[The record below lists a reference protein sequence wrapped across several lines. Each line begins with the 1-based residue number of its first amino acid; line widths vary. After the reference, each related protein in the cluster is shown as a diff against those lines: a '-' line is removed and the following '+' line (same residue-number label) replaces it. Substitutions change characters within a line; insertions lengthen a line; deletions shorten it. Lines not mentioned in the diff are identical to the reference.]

1 MPSIYEEAKIIGDL
15 LGGIELASNAMQSYS
30 TAAVGVVEPVISML
44 LIIYVVVWGWAMAR
58 GMVQEPVMDAFMR
71 FVKIAFIFTLAMK
84 TPYYST
90 YIKDF
95 VWDYPEFVAQ
105 TISGQGTTSTIA
117 SAQAFGVALKVGS
130 DYITEAGETGSN
142 GVPNLSL
149 LAIGIGVWGGGA
161 ALTGIIIGTLVIARI
176 VLAVLLAVGPV
187 FIMLILFESTKKLF
201 DAWLGQIVTYMIV
214 IVTTIIASAIVIEIM
229 AFALATYLP
238 QYFANWII
246 SGDVAPSPGSGIG
259 LIIVYGIC
267 GVAIQKIVMMADAIG
282 RSISLSSYI
291 GSRQT

>member
-30 TAAVGVVEPVISML
+30 AAAVGVVEPVISML

-71 FVKIAFIFTLAMK
+71 FVKIAFIFALAMK
-84 TPYYST
+84 APYYST

-95 VWDYPEFVAQ
+95 VWDFPEFVAQ
-105 TISGQGTTSTIA
+105 TISGQGTTSTVA
-117 SAQAFGVALKVGS
+117 SAQAFGVALKIGS

-149 LAIGIGVWGGGA
+149 LAVGIGVWGGGA

-176 VLAVLLAVGPV
+176 VLAVLLAVGPI

-201 DAWLGQIVTYMIV
+201 DAWMGQIVTYMIV
-214 IVTTIIASAIVIEIM
+214 IVTTIIASSIVIEIM
-229 AFALATYLP
+229 ALALATYLP

-246 SGDVAPSPGSGIG
+246 NGDVAPSPGSGIG